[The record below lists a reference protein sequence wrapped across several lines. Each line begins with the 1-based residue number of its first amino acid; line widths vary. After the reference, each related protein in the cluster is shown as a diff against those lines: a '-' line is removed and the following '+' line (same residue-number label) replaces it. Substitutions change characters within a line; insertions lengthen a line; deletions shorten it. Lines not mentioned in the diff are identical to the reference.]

1 MDVRLRIRR
10 FFTGLWGQ
18 VFLWTLLPILSL
30 LMIFSFVFVNNH
42 QEAMH
47 NLAIEDNTELVRTL
61 AQMLSMQIKASSS
74 NLPDS
79 TDIFSI
85 DDVQVEQLLGDF
97 HPDVSTTLV
106 VIDSNGRILFSYGS
120 TDPDEDTLSEM
131 GIPMPASSEQG
142 EFADASSIQGNI
154 IAFAPI
160 MDTDWTLILRENGR
174 LYNARL
180 LQFEEMIPI
189 ILIAT
194 LGISFMTLYLGL
206 NYIAR
211 PVSLLKQYTH
221 QIANGE
227 FSAASRPAGGIR
239 EIEELRLAI
248 NEMALQIQQDQSALQ
263 SYLGAVT
270 AAQEEERARLA
281 RELHDDTVQDLI
293 ALDHR
298 VQRIQ
303 RTITQN
309 PDDAS
314 EHANVL
320 RQMIDKAI
328 RDVRRMC
335 LALRPLYLDE
345 LGLVA
350 SLETLAH
357 EAKATFRLI
366 GSPTRLSSEHEATL
380 YRIVQEA
387 LNNAVN
393 HAQAKQIDVEIR
405 FDFESI
411 QMIVRDNGVGFKPQ
425 GDFEALVK
433 HHHFGI
439 LGMHERAQ
447 LLEGNLQIHSS
458 PGMGTSVITVVP
470 QEINKL

>member
-1 MDVRLRIRR
+1 MEVRLKIRR

-18 VFLWTLLPILSL
+18 VFLWTLLPIMSL
-30 LMIFSFVFVNNH
+30 LMIFSFVFTNNH

-61 AQMLSMQIKASSS
+61 AQMLSMQIKYSPS
-74 NLPDS
+74 NLSDS
-79 TDIFSI
+79 TDVFSL
-85 DDVQVEQLLGDF
+85 DDVPLEQLLEDI
-97 HPDVSTTLV
+97 HPDISTALVVVDSDGRVLFSDGSLDPGEDILKLSYLPQSHGSNIFVSTTV
-106 VIDSNGRILFSYGS
+106 
-120 TDPDEDTLSEM
+120 
-131 GIPMPASSEQG
+131 QG
-142 EFADASSIQGNI
+142 DI
-154 IAFAPI
+154 IASAPI

-174 LYNARL
+174 LFNTQF
-180 LQFEEMIPI
+180 LQFEEIIPI
-189 ILIAT
+189 ILMAT
-194 LGISFMTLYLGL
+194 LGISFMTLYFGL

-211 PVSLLKQYTH
+211 PVNILKQYTH
-221 QIANGE
+221 QIADGE
-227 FSAASRPAGGIR
+227 FDAASRSAGGIR
-239 EIEELRLAI
+239 EIEELRSAI
-248 NEMALQIQQDQSALQ
+248 NQMAAQLQQDQIALQ
-263 SYLGAVT
+263 TYLGAVT
-270 AAQEEERARLA
+270 GAQEEERARLA

-303 RTITQN
+303 RTIKQN

-314 EHANVL
+314 QHANVL

-357 EAKATFRLI
+357 ETKATFRLI
-366 GSPTRLSSEHEATL
+366 GSPIRLSSEYETTL

-411 QMIVRDNGVGFKPQ
+411 QMIVRDNGVGFKVQ
-425 GDFEALVK
+425 DDFEVLAK
-433 HHHFGI
+433 HRHFGL

-447 LLEGNLQIHSS
+447 LLKGNLQIHSS
-458 PGMGTSVITVVP
+458 PGVGTSILIIMP
-470 QEINKL
+470 INAQ

>member
-1 MDVRLRIRR
+1 
-10 FFTGLWGQ
+10 
-18 VFLWTLLPILSL
+18 
-30 LMIFSFVFVNNH
+30 MIFSFVFVNNH

-61 AQMLSMQIKASSS
+61 AQMLSMQIKATSS
-74 NLPDS
+74 NLSDS
-79 TDIFSI
+79 TDIFST

-106 VIDSNGRILFSYGS
+106 VIDSNGRVLFSYGS

-142 EFADASSIQGNI
+142 EFADASLIQGNL

-160 MDTDWTLILRENGR
+160 MDTDWILILRENGR
-174 LYNARL
+174 LVNVQM
-180 LQFEEMIPI
+180 LQFGEIIPI

-206 NYIAR
+206 YYIAR
-211 PVSLLKQYTH
+211 PVNILKQYTH
-221 QIANGE
+221 QIATGH
-227 FSAASRPAGGIR
+227 FTAASKSAGGIR

-248 NEMALQIQQDQSALQ
+248 NQMAMQIQQDQNALQ
-263 SYLGAVT
+263 TYLGAVT

-281 RELHDDTVQDLI
+281 RELHDVTVQDLI
-293 ALDHR
+293 TLDHR
-298 VQRIQ
+298 AQRIQ
-303 RTITQN
+303 RTIPQN

-314 EHANVL
+314 QHAKAL

-350 SLETLAH
+350 SLEALAH
-357 EAKATFRLI
+357 EMNATFHVI
-366 GSPTRLSSEHEATL
+366 GSPIRLSADREAIL

-387 LNNAVN
+387 LNNVTH
-393 HAQAKQIDVEIR
+393 HARAKHIHVEVR
-405 FDFESI
+405 FDAESI
-411 QMIVRDNGVGFKPQ
+411 QVMVRDDGVGFKTQ
-425 GDFEALVK
+425 DDFEALAR
-433 HHHFGI
+433 HGHFGL
-439 LGMHERAQ
+439 LGMQERAQ
-447 LLEGNLQIHSS
+447 LLKGNLQIHSS
-458 PGMGTSVITVVP
+458 PGMGTSVIIIVP
-470 QEINKL
+470 S